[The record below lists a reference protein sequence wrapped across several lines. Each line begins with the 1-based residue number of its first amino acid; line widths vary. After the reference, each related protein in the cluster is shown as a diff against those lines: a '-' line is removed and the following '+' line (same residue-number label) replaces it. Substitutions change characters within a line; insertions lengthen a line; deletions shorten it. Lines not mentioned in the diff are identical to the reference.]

1 MFTLLHSREEHKMYN
16 YGKEHKKYLEEKEKE
31 EAILRLLDFP
41 EWKIQYLREIDDCE
55 FNKTRSFYRFEN
67 PTKDEFFRTI
77 PYNDHCSLYNW
88 EKIISEI
95 EDDTLYNNLKNAD
108 PVLQMIII
116 MLKNHYKVWEISED
130 LHITKNAIYKRIK
143 NFVKKCQNNG

>member
-1 MFTLLHSREEHKMYN
+1 MYN

-41 EWKIQYLREIDDCE
+41 EWKIQYLRELDDRE
-55 FNKTRSFYRFEN
+55 FKQTRSFYRNEN
-67 PTKDEFFRTI
+67 ITKDEYFRSI
-77 PYNDHCSLYNW
+77 PYYDHYSSYNW
-88 EKIISEI
+88 DKIISEI
-95 EDDTLYNNLKNAD
+95 EDDTLYNNLKNTD
-108 PVLQMIII
+108 PVLQMIIV

-130 LHITKNAIYKRIK
+130 LHITKNAIYKRVK